1 MDFSALRSSV
11 VNIDM
16 SLSPKMVM
24 GGIENWLMSG
34 ENLSTAIYLLFAD
47 ILARYKM
54 GQKKQKR
61 KKREKEKRW
70 MNPFLKTAFSL

>member
-54 GQKKQKR
+54 GQKNKKGKRERKR
-61 KKREKEKRW
+61 KDEW
-70 MNPFLKTAFSL
+70 ILF